1 MAGRKAV
8 IPSQQIVEAVLQFK
22 DRIITEVNGEKST

>member
-8 IPSQQIVEAVLQFK
+8 IPSHQIVEAVLQFK
-22 DRIITEVNGEKST
+22 DRIITEVNGEKSK

>member
-8 IPSQQIVEAVLQFK
+8 IPSQQIVDAFFHFK
-22 DRIITEVNGEKST
+22 DRIITEVNGEKSK

>member
-8 IPSQQIVEAVLQFK
+8 IPSQQIEDAVFYYK
-22 DRIITEVNGEKST
+22 DRIITEVNGEKSK